1 MGRVVSRLWSNHGE
15 QFSLE
20 GKVAIITG
28 GNGGIGRAIA
38 LGFRAAGAAVVVTG
52 RDELKNTRMAGE
64 LGHSGLVVRADVRD
78 EDAMAA
84 VVAEASQ
91 RFGRLDVVVNNAG
104 IGGRAA
110 FLEMSLDTWR
120 TMLDTHLTG
129 MFITSRFAALEMIR
143 LGGGGSIINIG
154 SMYSLFGPPASSHY
168 ATSKA
173 GVLGFTRALA
183 VELSRHDIRVNAIL
197 PGWIHTD
204 MTGSVPAIAVDG
216 IRDKIPLGSF
226 GVPDDLVGTA
236 LLLASGAGGY
246 LTGAEIAVD
255 GGYRVADRPVPRS

>member
-1 MGRVVSRLWSNHGE
+1 VVPRIWSNHGE

-20 GKVAIITG
+20 GKVGLITG
-28 GNGGIGRAIA
+28 GNSGIGRAIA

-52 RDELKNTRMAGE
+52 RDELKNARMAE
-64 LGHSGLVVRADVRD
+64 ALGDDGFVVRADVRD
-78 EDAMAA
+78 EHAMEQ
-84 VVAEASQ
+84 VVTEASE
-91 RFGRLDVVVNNAG
+91 RLGRLDVVVNNAG

-120 TMLDTHLTG
+120 AMLDTHLTG
-129 MFITSRFAALEMIR
+129 TFITSRLAALEMIR
-143 LGGGGSIINIG
+143 LGSGGSIINIG

-173 GVLGFTRALA
+173 GVLGLTRALA
-183 VELSRHDIRVNAIL
+183 VELSQHDIRVNAIL
-197 PGWIHTD
+197 PGWIETD
-204 MTGSVPAIAVDG
+204 MTRTVPSGAVDG

-226 GVPDDLVGTA
+226 GVPDDLVGAA

-246 LTGAEIAVD
+246 LSGAEIAVD
-255 GGYRVADRPVPRS
+255 GGYHVADRPVPRS